1 MRLAAVGSNCIDYYN
16 NIDGRKA
23 FPGGGPVNMA
33 VYTLRLGGEAA
44 YIGPVGDDVY
54 GQIMIETIKAKGVDT
69 SHLRVEKGKTAVTQ
83 VELIDG
89 ERVFGDYDEGVLEK
103 YKLTD
108 EDIDYIKNFDVVICD
123 VWGKVEGQFKELK
136 EKGIVTAFDCATSPD
151 SEESVKAIPYTDYL
165 FYSVDTGDTK
175 EVREQMERIQKQGP
189 KLVICMMG
197 EEGSLCYDGERYHRF
212 GIVPCD
218 HLVDSMGAGD
228 SYIAGFLTGIVD
240 GLSIEGA
247 MEKGAA
253 NATETLKY
261 FGAW

>member
-16 NIDGRKA
+16 NIDGGKA

-136 EKGIVTAFDCATSPD
+136 EKGIVTARKNTCRSLRQPLTEQSNWTNRGRFTED
-151 SEESVKAIPYTDYL
+151 VKWLL
-165 FYSVDTGDTK
+165 FFCIFFCSFAGIFK
-175 EVREQMERIQKQGP
+175 CPQ
-189 KLVICMMG
+189 
-197 EEGSLCYDGERYHRF
+197 RF
-212 GIVPCD
+212 ISRD
-218 HLVDSMGAGD
+218 K
-228 SYIAGFLTGIVD
+228 IR
-240 GLSIEGA
+240 
-247 MEKGAA
+247 
-253 NATETLKY
+253 
-261 FGAW
+261 

>member
-16 NIDGRKA
+16 NIDGGKA

-108 EDIDYIKNFDVVICD
+108 E
-123 VWGKVEGQFKELK
+123 
-136 EKGIVTAFDCATSPD
+136 
-151 SEESVKAIPYTDYL
+151 YTDYL

-253 NATETLKY
+253 NATEKLKY

>member
-16 NIDGRKA
+16 NIDGGKA

-136 EKGIVTAFDCATSPD
+136 EKGID
-151 SEESVKAIPYTDYL
+151 SKIDDLVSDLKERDRR
-165 FYSVDTGDTK
+165 DT
-175 EVREQMERIQKQGP
+175 ERAVAPLKP
-189 KLVICMMG
+189 
-197 EEGSLCYDGERYHRF
+197 
-212 GIVPCD
+212 
-218 HLVDSMGAGD
+218 A
-228 SYIAGFLTGIVD
+228 
-240 GLSIEGA
+240 EGA
-247 MEKGAA
+247 RILDSSEL
-253 NATETLKY
+253 TLQETIDKVLSWY
-261 FGAW
+261 REIRP

>member
-16 NIDGRKA
+16 NIDGGKA

-136 EKGIVTAFDCATSPD
+136 EKGIVANIDTLTRDLEERDRRDMQRAASPLAPAKDAKILD
-151 SEESVKAIPYTDYL
+151 SSNLTIEETVGQVLQWY
-165 FYSVDTGDTK
+165 
-175 EVREQMERIQKQGP
+175 
-189 KLVICMMG
+189 
-197 EEGSLCYDGERYHRF
+197 
-212 GIVPCD
+212 
-218 HLVDSMGAGD
+218 
-228 SYIAGFLTGIVD
+228 
-240 GLSIEGA
+240 
-247 MEKGAA
+247 
-253 NATETLKY
+253 ETL
-261 FGAW
+261 AD